1 MAPRRCRLRADASK
15 VADSSSSVN
24 EPYRAAIGANTDDD
38 NEEDGRSDKESNDV
52 VPEKARDDAEDEG
65 EGVLDDGV
73 ALVLGAGTVTD
84 DGASSAGEGT
94 VVPQPSKAR
103 SSLRLPQDLSLVVVE
118 MVLVVGVAVAGG
130 AVLRCCCCCCC
141 CHTRATAICSRSF
154 NKPHGLWYCLRA

>member
-52 VPEKARDDAEDEG
+52 VPEKARDDAENEG

-94 VVPQPSKAR
+94 VVPQPSNAR

-130 AVLRCCCCCCC
+130 ALLRCCCCC

-154 NKPHGLWYCLRA
+154 NKPHRLWYCLRA